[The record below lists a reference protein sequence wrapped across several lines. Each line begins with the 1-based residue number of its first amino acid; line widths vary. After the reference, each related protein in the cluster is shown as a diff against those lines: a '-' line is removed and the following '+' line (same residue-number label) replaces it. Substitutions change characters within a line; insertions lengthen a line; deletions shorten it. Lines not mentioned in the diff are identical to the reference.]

1 MPQLLR
7 VKGLRILGRRRRYD
21 DISVSIEEHLE
32 ERTEELMAD
41 GLSRR
46 DAEQKA
52 RREFGNATVIQ
63 EQSREAWQWQ
73 GIESLLADLRLSLRR
88 LGRAPGFATTVLL
101 TLAIGIGA
109 NVAVF
114 SVLNCVLLKPL
125 PYPDPQQLI
134 SLHLDAPGAGGL
146 AGFES
151 GLHLSPSMYLTFSQ
165 HNRSFSS
172 MGVWSSRLV
181 NLTGVAKPD
190 QVHTTAISGGLLE
203 TLDVP
208 PVLGRWFNATDQ
220 DPRGAKTAMLSYGCW
235 MRRFGGDPNVIG
247 RTIEVNAEPR
257 EIVGVMPRG
266 FRVMDEDFDL
276 LVPFAFDPV
285 HETLAPFFLNG
296 VARLKPGVSVSQ
308 ADADVHRLLNVWM
321 DSWTNGP
328 KSDPHWYEHW
338 KITPAFRSMKAEV
351 VGNIRGILWVVMATV
366 GLVMLIACT
375 NVANLMLVRAES
387 RQHELAIRS
396 ALGAGR
402 ARIARELLLE
412 SVVLGLLGGIL
423 SVGVAFAGLRL
434 LVATGPANLPRLSEV
449 TFDGRS
455 LGFTLLLSVFSGLF
469 FGAIPAWKYARA
481 RASLTLGSG
490 SRTASASRSR
500 QRTRRV
506 LVVAQ
511 VAMALVLLVCA
522 LLMIR
527 TFLALRNV
535 DPGFADAQHLQT
547 LRIAIPSQLIGDD
560 VTALRTEQE
569 IADQIQA
576 IPGVRSVGFA
586 GAVPMEGIDP
596 NWDQIRV
603 ENKRYDGVEPPLRMF
618 NYVAPGFFQ
627 TMETRFVAGRDF
639 NWDDIYGLRNNV
651 IVSESFARESWGSAA
666 AAIGKRV
673 QHMGD
678 MPWQEVIGVVQ
689 DMSYNGVDAAAP
701 PTVYWPAMVRYPYE
715 PDHKPSAAWIRAA
728 VFVVRSSQAGTESF
742 VNQMQQAVAKV
753 NANLPVASIRTMQE
767 IYGQSMARTSFTLVM
782 LAIAGSM
789 ALLLSII
796 GIYGVISYA
805 VSQRTREIGIRLAL
819 GAQKSALSWMF
830 VRSALAMTAAGVLI
844 GVGAA
849 AALTQL
855 MRSLLFAISPLDPL
869 TFVTVPAVLA
879 AAAGLASYLPA
890 RRAATVN
897 PVESLRAE

>member
-1 MPQLLR
+1 MR
-7 VKGLRILGRRRRYD
+7 GLMRTAGRKQRYD
-21 DISVSIEEHLE
+21 DISVSIEEHLA
-32 ERTEELMAD
+32 ERAEELMEE
-41 GLSRR
+41 GLPRKE
-46 DAEQKA
+46 AEQQAK
-52 RREFGNATVIQ
+52 REFGNAALI
-63 EQSREAWQWQ
+63 EQRSREAWQWQ
-73 GIESLLADLRLSLRR
+73 RIETLLSDVKFALRR
-88 LGRAPGFATTVLL
+88 LAKAPGFTITVLL

-125 PYPDPQQLI
+125 PYPDSDQLVA
-134 SLHLDAPGAGGL
+134 LHLDAPGAGGL

-151 GLHLSPSMYLTFSQ
+151 GLHLSPSMYFTFSE

-172 MGVWSSRLV
+172 MGVWYSRLA

-203 TLDVP
+203 TLDIP
-208 PVLGRWFNATDQ
+208 PMLGRWFNATDQ
-220 DPRGAKTAMLSYGCW
+220 DPHGPNTVMLSYGCW
-235 MRRFGGDPNVIG
+235 TRRFGGDPTVIG
-247 RTIEVNAEPR
+247 RTIDVNAIPLQ
-257 EIVGVMPRG
+257 IVGVMPRG

-276 LVPFAFDPV
+276 LVPLAMDPV
-285 HETLAPFFLNG
+285 KETLAPFFLNG
-296 VARLKPGVSVSQ
+296 VARLKPGVSVIQ

-338 KITPAFRSMKAEV
+338 KITPAFRPMKTEV

-375 NVANLMLVRAES
+375 NVANLLLVRAES

-412 SVVLGLLGGIL
+412 SVLLGLLGGVL
-423 SVGVAFAGLRL
+423 SVGVAWAGLRL

-449 TFDGRS
+449 TLDGSS
-455 LGFTLLLSVFSGLF
+455 LGFTLLLAVFSGFF

-481 RASLTLGSG
+481 KASLTLGSG
-490 SRTASASRSR
+490 SRTASTSRSR

-511 VAMALVLLVCA
+511 VAMALVLLVCS

-535 DPGFADAQHLQT
+535 DPGFADAQQVQT
-547 LRIAIPSQLIGDD
+547 LRIAIPEQLVGDD
-560 VTALRTEQE
+560 VTVLRTEQE
-569 IADQIQA
+569 IADQIQT
-576 IPGVRSVGFA
+576 IPGVQSVSFGA
-586 GAVPMEGIDP
+586 AVPMEGIDP

-603 ENKRYDGVEPPLRMF
+603 QYKDYAGTLPPLRMF
-618 NYVAPGFFQ
+618 NYVAPGFFK
-627 TMETRFVAGRDF
+627 TMGTRLVAGRDF
-639 NWDDIYGLRNNV
+639 NWDDIYGLRNNIV
-651 IVSESFARESWGSAA
+651 VSESFARESWGSAA

-678 MPWQEVIGVVQ
+678 TPWQEVIGVVQ
-689 DMSYNGVDAAAP
+689 DMRYSGVDSAAP
-701 PTVYWPAMVRYPYE
+701 PTIYWPAMIRYPYD
-715 PDHKPSAAWIRAA
+715 PDHKPSALWSRRAA
-728 VFVVRSSQAGTESF
+728 FVVRSSQAGTESLS
-742 VNQMQQAVAKV
+742 NQVQQAVAKV

-767 IYGQSMARTSFTLVM
+767 IYGQSMARTSFTLTM
-782 LAIAGSM
+782 LAIAGGM
-789 ALLLSII
+789 ALALSII

-819 GAQKSALSWMF
+819 GAQKGTLGWMF
-830 VRSALAMTAAGVLI
+830 VRSALAMTA
-844 GVGAA
+844 VGAVIGLCA
-849 AALTQL
+849 AAGLTHL
-855 MRSLLFAISPLDPL
+855 MRSLLFAISPLDPV
-869 TFVTVPAVLA
+869 TFATVPLVLGGA
-879 AAAGLASYLPA
+879 ALLASYLPA
-890 RRAATVN
+890 RRAAAVD
-897 PVESLRAE
+897 PVVSLRAE